1 MLTGSS
7 SKATDLN
14 CNSHR
19 QILSLSSFE
28 FCRCNVSLRALKKYF
43 HIVARLYNYTIFKL
57 TSLGEALMCDSS
69 NRRYRELLLLFR
81 AFFFTKWN
89 LELCCK
95 IGLSWYRKAWFYNQF
110 KHKNT
115 VKSEAITKYY
125 DACTVGFSVLLIHTR
140 SCDKYVFTTRKSV
153 TIKMRFLYKST
164 SHLDSQW

>member
-7 SKATDLN
+7 SKVTDLN

-81 AFFFTKWN
+81 AFFLQNEIWSSVVKLGSLDIGKLDFITNSNIKILLN
-89 LELCCK
+89 LK
-95 IGLSWYRKAWFYNQF
+95 QSQ
-110 KHKNT
+110 NT
-115 VKSEAITKYY
+115 MMPALWVS
-125 DACTVGFSVLLIHTR
+125 
-140 SCDKYVFTTRKSV
+140 
-153 TIKMRFLYKST
+153 RFF
-164 SHLDSQW
+164 